1 MSDLEKTVEK
11 KSRIPHVFVLL
22 VIITICCGILTWI
35 LPTGEFDRA
44 PNEAGRM
51 LVVPGSYHKVDSSPV
66 GPFAMIVALYS
77 GITDAAGIV
86 VFIFLSFAGISIMT
100 QTGAFN
106 GMIASL
112 MRKLKGNS
120 RVIVIP
126 FFITLLGIAASTIGM
141 FEEVLPFIPIFV
153 GFAIAMG
160 YDAMV
165 GMAIVAIGPALG
177 YSGATINPFTV
188 GVAQSIAEVPPLSGS
203 WYRIICHV
211 VLIAVASVYM
221 IRYALKIQKNPEKSV
236 VYGDDFKEFA
246 FDSSAL
252 AKHKFGVR
260 EMLVIVTFLGGIT
273 AVVLGSLLKGWYFE
287 ELAAVF
293 ILMGVISGFIMGWG
307 PSNIARRASASFG
320 EIATAAMMVGFARAI
335 LVVMRQGN
343 IIDTLVYYLSLPLN
357 YLPRWLV
364 VNAMLV
370 FQTLLNFL
378 IPSGSGQAATSMPV
392 MAPLSDLLGI
402 HRQIAVLAFQFGDG
416 LTNILWPTAF
426 MPVVCGVA
434 RIKVDKWLK
443 WFLPLFGLLF
453 LTQCV
458 LVTVAML
465 INYT

>member
-1 MSDLEKTVEK
+1 MSDLEKKIEK

-22 VIITICCGILTWI
+22 IIITLCCGILTWI
-35 LPTGEFDRA
+35 LPTGVFDRA

-77 GITDAAGIV
+77 GITDAAEIV
-86 VFIFLSFAGISIMT
+86 VFVFLSFAGISIMI

-106 GMIASL
+106 SMIASL
-112 MRKLKGNS
+112 LRLLKGNS

-126 FFITLLGIAASTIGM
+126 LFITLFSIAASTIGM
-141 FEEVLPFIPIFV
+141 FEEILPFIPIFV

-160 YDAMV
+160 YDAIV
-165 GMAIVAIGPALG
+165 GMAMVAIGPAIG
-177 YSGATINPFTV
+177 YSAAAINPFTV
-188 GVAQSIAEVPPLSGS
+188 GVAQGIAELPPLSGA

-211 VLIAVASVYM
+211 VLVAVASIYM
-221 IRYALKIQKNPEKSV
+221 IRYSLILQKAPQKSL
-236 VYGDDFKEFA
+236 VYGDDFKEFS
-246 FDSSAL
+246 FDPSTL
-252 AKHKFGVR
+252 DKQPFGIR
-260 EMLVIVTFLGGIT
+260 EKLVLLTFIGGIA
-273 AVVLGSLLKGWYFE
+273 AVVLGSFLLGWYFK

-307 PSNIARRASASFG
+307 PSNLARRASASFG
-320 EIATAAMMVGFARAI
+320 EIATAAMVIGFARAI

-343 IIDTLVYYLSLPLN
+343 IIDTLVYYMSLPLN

-364 VNAMLV
+364 AEAMLV

-392 MAPLSDLLGI
+392 MAPLSDILGI
-402 HRQIAVLAFQFGDG
+402 NRQIAVLAFQFGDA

-426 MPVVCGVA
+426 MPVICGVA
-434 RIKVDKWLK
+434 RIRVDKWVK

-453 LTQCV
+453 LTQGV
-458 LVTVAML
+458 LLAIAMI
-465 INYT
+465 INYS